1 MRTFSANLG
10 KCSITRAEITGIVM
24 GLERA
29 WEAGIRQVEVQ
40 TDSMCAIRLLSEA
53 DDLNNQHVVWI
64 VPLHK
69 TCIIL
74 YRD

>member
-1 MRTFSANLG
+1 
-10 KCSITRAEITGIVM
+10 M

-40 TDSMCAIRLLSEA
+40 TDSTCAIRLLSEA

-74 YRD
+74 YQD